1 MTLFYESDIAAIGG
15 KIELER
21 KLKSRIGYD
30 LYIVTIK
37 LGNIEAPALM
47 KVYHKGQGKI
57 IDLLKKSDEPASE
70 EQSQKIISL
79 YKRSKEINTG
89 DVNQIIKQRENIAAK
104 GLILIC
110 AAIILALLSMER
122 FTSVHDVS
130 DLIVTLVCAL
140 AAAFTAKL
148 TDSMMRC

>member
-70 EQSQKIISL
+70 NCPLIGLDNCIITPHIAWAP
-79 YKRSKEINTG
+79 KEMRQLVI
-89 DVNQIIKQRENIAAK
+89 DRLAENLQAWLD
-104 GLILIC
+104 GRMLN
-110 AAIILALLSMER
+110 R
-122 FTSVHDVS
+122 VD
-130 DLIVTLVCAL
+130 
-140 AAAFTAKL
+140 
-148 TDSMMRC
+148 R